1 MTNFLQIFCL
11 VSGTNCS
18 FMKKIHRIP
27 SKFSYV
33 YTIHIV
39 LIKLVLCGKW
49 LRPQSSEP
57 LIHTRISW
65 QSWYPSDSYSVGL
78 GQVQGVAYLKCFLG
92 LGQARWL
99 KLAILATQEVGI
111 RRIMVPGQPW
121 QKSSQDRSQPMSGCS
136 GTCLSSQLCVKAQ
149 TVGLLSR
156 LAQAQS
162 RSLSQK

>member
-121 QKSSQDRSQPMSGCS
+121 QKSSQDPIPTNVWVQWYMPVIPAMCESTDSR
-136 GTCLSSQLCVKAQ
+136 
-149 TVGLLSR
+149 TVV
-156 LAQAQS
+156 QAGPS
-162 RSLSQK
+162 TK